1 MNSRKSIKWFI
12 FSMVGLLILA
22 GCSTPANAQPAA
34 TTVPTEIPTGIVPK
48 DLPAAP
54 NITLADNGKTITLLT
69 GQSFLLQLGE
79 DNVWTVSVD
88 DQSVLKRMIN
98 VMVIRG
104 AQGIYVA
111 GKPGTTTL
119 SATGDPICLQN
130 QPPCAA
136 PSIQFKIT
144 VIVH

>member
-1 MNSRKSIKWFI
+1 MNKRQAFKWFI
-12 FSMVGLLILA
+12 FGLVGLLVLA
-22 GCSTPANAQPAA
+22 GCNTRANAQPVE
-34 TTVPTEIPTGIVPK
+34 TTVPTEIPTVIAPTN
-48 DLPAAP
+48 LPAAP
-54 NITLADNGKTITLLT
+54 NITLADNGKTITLQT
-69 GQSFLLQLGE
+69 GQSFLLRLGE
-79 DNVWTVSVD
+79 DDVWIVKVD
-88 DQSVLKRMIN
+88 DRNVLKRMIN
-98 VMVIRG
+98 VMMIRG

-119 SATGDPICLQN
+119 SATGDPMCLQN

>member
-1 MNSRKSIKWFI
+1 MKSTQLIKWFI
-12 FSMVGLLILA
+12 FALVGLLALA
-22 GCSTPANAQPAA
+22 GCSTLANAQPVA
-34 TTVPTEIPTGIVPK
+34 TTFPTEIPTDIAPTE
-48 DLPAAP
+48 LPAAP
-54 NITLADNGKTITLLT
+54 NVTLADNGKTISLQT
-69 GQSFLLQLGE
+69 GQSFLLRLGE
-79 DNVWTVSVD
+79 DDVWTVNVD

-98 VMVIRG
+98 VMMIRG

-111 GKPGTTTL
+111 GKPGAITL
-119 SATGDPICLQN
+119 SATGDPMCLQN